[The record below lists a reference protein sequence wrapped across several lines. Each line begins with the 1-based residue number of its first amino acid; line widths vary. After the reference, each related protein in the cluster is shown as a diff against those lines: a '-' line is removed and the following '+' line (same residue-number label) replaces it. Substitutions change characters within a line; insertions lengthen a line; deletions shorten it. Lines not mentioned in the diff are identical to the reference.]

1 LTNGMKNKSV
11 FKYRFK
17 FLNFTCDFKTKL
29 TLMMLKKFFLS
40 VLLIHTFLWAQSTS
54 QLFNQRKVTALVYS
68 TFIPGAGQ
76 FYLGHKVKGVFFT
89 LATFGSLVTT
99 IVSQNNLVGG
109 NERLENLELQYLNT
123 MNWERA
129 DQLWQEM
136 LQVKADIDKDYKR
149 RNLFLG
155 VTVGIWVA
163 NIIDVLFFTSDK
175 GSGDIFGSIPEVRVS
190 GAREGFM
197 ITAKFN
203 F

>member
-1 LTNGMKNKSV
+1 VKNKSV

-17 FLNFTCDFKTKL
+17 FLNFICDFKTKL
-29 TLMMLKKFFLS
+29 TLTMLKKFFLP
-40 VLLIHTFLWAQSTS
+40 VLLIHTFLWGQSTS

-163 NIIDVLFFTSDK
+163 NIIDVLFFTPDK

>member
-1 LTNGMKNKSV
+1 VKNKSV

-29 TLMMLKKFFLS
+29 TLMMLKKFFLP
-40 VLLIHTFLWAQSTS
+40 VLLIHTFLWGQSTS

-136 LQVKADIDKDYKR
+136 LQVKADIGKDYER

>member
-1 LTNGMKNKSV
+1 LTNGVKNKSV

-29 TLMMLKKFFLS
+29 TLMMLKKFFLP
-40 VLLIHTFLWAQSTS
+40 VLLIHTFLWGQSTS

-163 NIIDVLFFTSDK
+163 NIIDVLFFTPDK
-175 GSGDIFGSIPEVRVS
+175 GSGDIFGAIPEVRVS

>member
-1 LTNGMKNKSV
+1 MKNKSV

-29 TLMMLKKFFLS
+29 TLMMLKKFFLP
-40 VLLIHTFLWAQSTS
+40 VLLIHTFLWGQSTS

-163 NIIDVLFFTSDK
+163 NIIDVLFFTPDK
-175 GSGDIFGSIPEVRVS
+175 GSGDIFGAIPEVRVS

>member
-1 LTNGMKNKSV
+1 
-11 FKYRFK
+11 
-17 FLNFTCDFKTKL
+17 
-29 TLMMLKKFFLS
+29 MMLKKLFLFI
-40 VLLIHTFLWAQSTS
+40 LLIHALLWGQNSS
-54 QLFNQRKVTALVYS
+54 HLFNQKKVTALVYS

-76 FYLGHKVKGVFFT
+76 FYLGHKLKGVFFT
-89 LATFGSLVTT
+89 LTAFGSLVTT

-109 NERLENLELQYLNT
+109 NERLENLEMQYLNT

-155 VTVGIWVA
+155 VTAGIWVV

-175 GSGDIFGSIPEVRVS
+175 GSGDIFGFVPGVQVLCDKER
-190 GAREGFM
+190 FM

>member
-1 LTNGMKNKSV
+1 VKNKSV

-17 FLNFTCDFKTKL
+17 FLNFICDFKTKL
-29 TLMMLKKFFLS
+29 TLMMLKKFFLP
-40 VLLIHTFLWAQSTS
+40 VLLIHTFLWGQSTS

>member
-1 LTNGMKNKSV
+1 VKNKSV

-29 TLMMLKKFFLS
+29 TLMMLKKFFLP
-40 VLLIHTFLWAQSTS
+40 VLLIHTFLWGQSTS

-163 NIIDVLFFTSDK
+163 NIIDVLFFTPDK

>member
-1 LTNGMKNKSV
+1 MKNKSV

-29 TLMMLKKFFLS
+29 TLMMLKKFFLP
-40 VLLIHTFLWAQSTS
+40 VLLIHTFLWGQSTS

-163 NIIDVLFFTSDK
+163 NIIDVLFFTPDK

>member
-1 LTNGMKNKSV
+1 LTNGVKNKSV

-17 FLNFTCDFKTKL
+17 FLNFICDFKTKL
-29 TLMMLKKFFLS
+29 TLMMLKKFFLP
-40 VLLIHTFLWAQSTS
+40 VLLIHTFLWGQSTS

-163 NIIDVLFFTSDK
+163 NIIDVLFFTPDK
-175 GSGDIFGSIPEVRVS
+175 GSGDIFGAIPEVRVS

>member
-1 LTNGMKNKSV
+1 MKNKSV

-29 TLMMLKKFFLS
+29 TLMMLKKFFLL
-40 VLLIHTFLWAQSTS
+40 VLLIHTFLWGQSTS

-163 NIIDVLFFTSDK
+163 NIIDVLFFTPDK
-175 GSGDIFGSIPEVRVS
+175 GSGDIFGAIPEVRVS